1 MIALFAGLATL
12 GAIVALAGPAPSSRV
27 PGLIEVPTE
36 PPSLSA
42 VIEGIVRRLEQ
53 MRPARRQSRRDA
65 QLPDALDRLASSLRG
80 GRSGGPALVEL
91 ADDVADPLG
100 TELRV
105 VAGSLAHGAPVA
117 VALASWA
124 DLPGSSADVRLVS
137 AALTLGAEAGGEVAR
152 AVDRIAATLR
162 ERHELHAEVQS
173 LATQARA
180 SAGVLALAPLAFTG
194 LVATIEPK
202 AVGFLVTTPIGWACL
217 VAGLGLEAIGAAW
230 MARITG
236 RAA

>member
-1 MIALFAGLATL
+1 MMALVAGATV
-12 GAIVALAGPAPSSRV
+12 ACAVVALAGRARSARV
-27 PGLIEVPTE
+27 PGMVVVPLARPT
-36 PPSLSA
+36 LA
-42 VIEGIVRRLEQ
+42 DVVARALARLERA
-53 MRPARRQSRRDA
+53 RPARRHARRDA

-80 GRSGGPALVEL
+80 GRSVGPALVEL
-91 ADDVADPLG
+91 AAGLPDPLG
-100 TELRV
+100 TELRA
-105 VAGSLAHGAPVA
+105 VAASLAHGAPVTA
-117 VALASWA
+117 ALATWA
-124 DLPGSSADVRLVS
+124 ASPGTSADVRLVA
-137 AALTLGAEAGGEVAR
+137 AALTLGADAGGEVAR

-162 ERHELHAEVQS
+162 ERRELRAEVQS

-202 AVGFLVTTPIGWACL
+202 AVTFLVTSPVGWACL
-217 VAGLGLEAIGAAW
+217 VAGLGLEAVGALW